1 MKFTT
6 QKKNYK
12 KDIIPEGLTSV
23 NPVDDVKGEL
33 MNGLWSKSYVEAWSS

>member
-6 QKKNYK
+6 QKNKIIK
-12 KDIIPEGLTSV
+12 KIIPGGLTNV